1 MARSSTVRKF
11 LFTRSFD
18 DPDKLYLPGER
29 NKAEREAAAAAEAAE
44 EARKAAE
51 RERKV
56 AEREQAIQNAQDID
70 SEEPVEE
77 EKEFTQSDLDAA
89 REEGHIAGHTAAL
102 EEAETAREHYI
113 ADAVNLI
120 AQGLDGLQ
128 ENQDAANKQTAD
140 FAMRM
145 VFGVVQRL
153 LPDYTHHYAV
163 DNMETFV
170 RRVLPLAIGEPS
182 LTVRAHAM
190 IAPDLELRLKEV
202 FTRTAFQGS
211 YAVIPDYELQP
222 GDCKLEWDG
231 GGADRDEG
239 RIWAEIR
246 EVVAGN
252 IGDANA
258 DDFDRAAEESLQ
270 GSEQETVETEDP
282 DTDAQ
287 QPEPDALYLDTEDQQ
302 DTEQLQEDTK
312 APEA

>member
-1 MARSSTVRKF
+1 M
-11 LFTRSFD
+11 FTRSFD

-44 EARKAAE
+44 EARKAAARERKAAE
-51 RERKV
+51 RERAKRE
-56 AEREQAIQNAQDID
+56 AEDAESD
-70 SEEPVEE
+70 EPIEE

-113 ADAVNLI
+113 ADAMNLI

-128 ENQDAANKQTAD
+128 NRQDAANKQTAD

-170 RRVLPLAIGEPS
+170 RRVLPLAIGEPT
-182 LTVRAHAM
+182 LTIRAHAM
-190 IAPDLELRLKEV
+190 IAPDLEVRLKDV
-202 FTRTAFQGS
+202 FNRTAFQGS

-252 IGDANA
+252 IGDADA
-258 DDFDRAAEESLQ
+258 DDFDRAADEAVQNNDQMAS
-270 GSEQETVETEDP
+270 ETEQPNP
-282 DTDAQ
+282 DIDHS
-287 QPEPDALYLDTEDQQ
+287 PPDELHMDTEDREG
-302 DTEQLQEDTK
+302 TEQQVQDDTNT
-312 APEA
+312 PEA